1 MSWWLKAVPWSVI
14 LANAPALLDGAR
26 KLLEKRKSPGEPFDP
41 GDEVGMATRI
51 AALENRE
58 RRMLELIESL
68 ASNNQQLIETVDWL
82 RRRARLGF
90 GISAML
96 AVGLVVALVGAYSG

>member
-26 KLLEKRKSPGEPFDP
+26 KLLEKRKATAESFDP
-41 GDEVGMATRI
+41 GDEVGMAARI

-96 AVGLVVALVGAYSG
+96 GVGLVVALVGAYSG